1 MGGHR
6 HQVAMGTGEEITAL
20 SLTSASLETCPAKTE
35 WRVGKCPGKCE
46 INREPQVPQRRER
59 RFAGSPRYQP
69 VSGITAGQRLANCC
83 WRAFGVSGVV
93 CTLTKSLTTD
103 VSGVPQS
110 LSLDGRIGT
119 RERNQ
124 DDPGDVRRR
133 SSGRSPGGRRRV
145 RPARRLARD
154 RFMASPHILRRPRS
168 TANTPRRLAKDHAV
182 VSSRS
187 DRQVTRYLL
196 GSYRWYRTTRR

>member
-1 MGGHR
+1 MDETSSPCR
-6 HQVAMGTGEEITAL
+6 ARRMVTGETL
-20 SLTSASLETCPAKTE
+20 WTG
-35 WRVGKCPGKCE
+35 WDRVRLAHNPE
-46 INREPQVPQRRER
+46 V
-59 RFAGSPRYQP
+59 AGSNPAPRYQR

-93 CTLTKSLTTD
+93 CTLTKSLTPD

-154 RFMASPHILRRPRS
+154 RFMASPHILPRPRS

-182 VSSRS
+182 C
-187 DRQVTRYLL
+187 
-196 GSYRWYRTTRR
+196 